1 MKLFSAALLAAGL
14 VTVAATPAHAQ
25 RVSKVSGKA
34 LGNMCSAS
42 KSTALCDAYLAGVMD
57 SEVWSKKY
65 DSYADDAGA
74 PVAFCVPVSETTTQV
89 RGKLIS
95 WLHAHNDA
103 LTQSG
108 GKAVYRALHDAYPC
122 HTAPEA
128 QK

>member
-14 VTVAATPAHAQ
+14 VTVAAAPAHAQ

>member
-1 MKLFSAALLAAGL
+1 
-14 VTVAATPAHAQ
+14 
-25 RVSKVSGKA
+25 
-34 LGNMCSAS
+34 
-42 KSTALCDAYLAGVMD
+42 
-57 SEVWSKKY
+57 
-65 DSYADDAGA
+65 
-74 PVAFCVPVSETTTQV
+74 VSETTTQV